1 MIGSGLSDRAAAQ
14 QRIESLEKE
23 FALAKAALKN
33 ILDYGKALQPG
44 PVHPVTFNACVI
56 AQEALS
62 QLEEKGAGTK

>member
-1 MIGSGLSDRAAAQ
+1 MSMCMECNEHCQPTIQ
-14 QRIESLEKE
+14 ELEKDL
-23 FALAKAALKN
+23 ALAKAALKN